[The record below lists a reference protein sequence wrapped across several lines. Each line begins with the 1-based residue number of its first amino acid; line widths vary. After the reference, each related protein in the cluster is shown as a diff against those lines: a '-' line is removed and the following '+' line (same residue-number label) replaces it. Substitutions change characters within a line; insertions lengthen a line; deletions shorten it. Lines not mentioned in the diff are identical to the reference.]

1 MLKEQESFSVSTQP
15 SRDLEGTGERKIT
28 ENKKMEEDEMGG
40 FVLLL
45 LQTMQGARTEQVVEL
60 LHAPHAAAMPT
71 ARWLAS
77 LCTG

>member
-15 SRDLEGTGERKIT
+15 SRDLEATVERKIT
-28 ENKKMEEDEMGG
+28 QNKKMEEDEMGG
-40 FVLLL
+40 FVL

-60 LHAPHAAAMPT
+60 HHAPHAAAMPT